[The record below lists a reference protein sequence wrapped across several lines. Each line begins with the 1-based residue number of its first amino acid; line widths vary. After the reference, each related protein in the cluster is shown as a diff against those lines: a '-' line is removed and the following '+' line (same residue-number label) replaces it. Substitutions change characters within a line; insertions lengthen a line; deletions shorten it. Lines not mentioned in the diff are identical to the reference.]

1 MNAVVLG
8 TFNME
13 RGVRMTEKNSSTMSK
28 GLLFLMSTAVSAT
41 AANLY
46 FNQPILPQIGA
57 DLGIS
62 GDALGAIPAASQFGY
77 ALALLLISPLG
88 DNMPRRYLITLL
100 SVLLVGASLLAF
112 SANNLSMLVVACF
125 VIGISANITQ
135 QLLPFAASLSTPE
148 NRGHVIGVL
157 MTGLTLGIV
166 LSRTLSG
173 YVGDTFGWRAV
184 FIMSALLA
192 AVFGILLHL
201 FLPNNKPANRLP
213 YTRLIATMF
222 TLIKDHASLRRA
234 TLIGALW
241 FAAFSALLVT
251 LALHV
256 NKPPFGYNAQQ
267 AGMFGLI
274 ALVGVV
280 GAKFSAIGIKRVGA
294 PHVISIA
301 LVLVA
306 VGFAIA
312 GYYGD
317 SLIAL
322 IIGIMLIDFGI
333 FSAQVSNQVLVF
345 AIDPEAQSRINGV
358 YMLGYYLGGAVGSL
372 LGVKVFDHFGW
383 SGVALLSISFIVLSF
398 IINNKKAD
406 IDATLAPKKSAD
418 DAPLDD

>member
-1 MNAVVLG
+1 MDA
-8 TFNME
+8 
-13 RGVRMTEKNSSTMSK
+13 KNSSTMSN

-88 DNMPRRYLITLL
+88 DNMPRKRLITLL

-112 SANNLSMLVVACF
+112 SANNLLMLTAACF

-148 NRGHVIGVL
+148 NRGHVVGVL

-184 FIMSALLA
+184 FVMSALLA
-192 AVFGILLHL
+192 ATFGILLHL

-213 YTRLIATMF
+213 YATLIASMF
-222 TLIKDHASLRRA
+222 TLFTKHAALRKA

-280 GAKFSAIGIKRVGA
+280 GARFSAIGIKRVGA

-301 LVLVA
+301 LLLVA
-306 VGFAIA
+306 IGFTIA
-312 GYYGD
+312 GFYSE
-317 SLIAL
+317 SLMGL

-345 AIDPEAQSRINGV
+345 SIDPEAQSRINGV

-372 LGVKVFDHFGW
+372 LGVKVFAQFGW
-383 SGVALLSISFIVLSF
+383 SGVALLSIGFIALSF
-398 IINNKKAD
+398 LVNKK
-406 IDATLAPKKSAD
+406 KSNIGVTEHA
-418 DAPLDD
+418 